1 MCQYR
6 SMTGAR
12 AILTSPAS
20 VGVVPALIAWGFNV
34 SRRRNN
40 SNIINPTLA
49 YNSTLIVEQAVRL
62 IEKRR
67 KVNIKVYL
75 FIA

>member
-1 MCQYR
+1 MPG
-6 SMTGAR
+6 TK

-20 VGVVPALIAWGFNV
+20 VGVVPALLALGLNAR
-34 SRRRNN
+34 RRRNY

-49 YNSTLIVEQAVRL
+49 YYSTLIVEQAVRL